1 MTGCSLAQ
9 IIPFGDKQPKI
20 ADDAFIAPNAVLI
33 GDVEIGPGGTVWFGV
48 VLRGD
53 VGPIRI
59 GARTNIQDNSVIHL
73 DADAPATLGDDV
85 TIGHGAIVH
94 GCTIE
99 DGAQVGMG
107 AIVLSG
113 AHIGAGSMI
122 AAGAV
127 VPEGM
132 VVPPGSV
139 VMGVPGKVRRDVTSA
154 EREALFG
161 RAAAYSERGARYR
174 RILAEREQAH
184 AD

>member
-1 MTGCSLAQ
+1 LAQ
-9 IIPFGDKQPKI
+9 IITFGDKTPKI

-33 GDVEIGPGGTVWFGV
+33 GDVEIGPGASVWFGV

-94 GCTIE
+94 GCTVE
-99 DGAQVGMG
+99 NGAQVGMG

-139 VMGVPGKVRRDVTSA
+139 VMGVPGKVRREVTA
-154 EREALFG
+154 EERAALFE
-161 RAAAYSERGARYR
+161 RAAGYSERGARYR
-174 RILAEREQAH
+174 RILAGREQAH

>member
-1 MTGCSLAQ
+1 LAQ
-9 IIPFGDKQPKI
+9 IIPFGDKRPKI

-33 GDVEIGPGGTVWFGV
+33 GDVEIGRGASVWFGV

-59 GARTNIQDNSVIHL
+59 GARTNIQDNTVIHL
-73 DADAPATLGDDV
+73 DADAPITLGEDV

-94 GCTIE
+94 GCVVE

-113 AHIGAGSMI
+113 ARIGAGSMI

-127 VPEGM
+127 VPERM

-139 VMGVPGKVRRDVTSA
+139 VMGVPGKVRRDVTPD

-161 RAAAYSERGARYR
+161 RAAGYSARGARYR
-174 RILAEREQAH
+174 RILAEQEEAH